1 VTDLRERLQTTLGS
15 AYTLERELGGGGM
28 SRVFVADETSL
39 GRKVVVKVLPPDL
52 AAGVSVDRFKR
63 EIQVAARL
71 QHPHIVPVLSA
82 GETDGLPFYT
92 MPFVEG
98 ASLRARL
105 SQGALPIPETVGVL
119 KEVARA
125 LAYAHEHGVV
135 HRDIKPDNVL
145 LSGGSAV
152 VTDFGIAKALSA
164 SRMEGAGSAT
174 LTALGTSLGT
184 PAYMAPEQAAGDPS
198 TNHRADIY
206 AFGCM
211 AYEMLCGEQPFH
223 GRTPHK
229 LMAAHMGE
237 RPQPIDARRPDTP
250 PVLAQ
255 LVMQCLEKEPDH
267 RPQLASDVARV
278 LESITSSGTTA
289 ALPGVLLAGRGML
302 QKALLVWAAAFV
314 VVVVLARAAI
324 VGIGLPDWVLPG
336 AIAVMS
342 VGLPVILFTAYV
354 HRITRRAL
362 TTTPTLTPRGSR
374 ASQGTMATMAIKAA
388 PLVSWRRTT
397 LGGVWAL
404 AAFIAL
410 IAAWMVMRALGI
422 GPAGSLMAAGKLG
435 ERDQVILAD
444 FRGEVDSTLRF
455 TVTEAFRA
463 DLSQS
468 KNLNVMP
475 ANAVRETLRRM
486 ERPASAPVD
495 YAVAREIATR
505 EGIKAVIEGEILSA
519 GSQFLLSAR
528 LVAAQNGE
536 QLAAFSE
543 SADGLDDII
552 PAISRLTKKIRAKTG
567 ESLRTIQNA
576 RTLDRVTTPSLQALE
591 KYMTA
596 VRAFETGEGG
606 FSKGLELLEEA
617 LAIDSGFAM
626 AYRKLAVELGN
637 RGLDPDR
644 QRSAIQKAYD
654 NRDRLS
660 ESERQLTVAAYYSY
674 GPTRDGQRVL
684 AAYEDLLARD
694 PNNTTALN
702 NASVWLQE
710 IRQYARA
717 DSLATRAAELEP
729 TASVF
734 FTNQFASRL
743 EQGKLTEAEASYRD
757 AARNLPRSPAV
768 PMFLEAVLFLAR
780 GQVDEAIRVTDSV
793 RVARPNE
800 ADVQRDALFQLAS
813 LAASRG
819 RLADAVRY
827 RRGARD
833 AAVQLGT
840 RQAPLN
846 SLLDEAR
853 IDVWFRADT
862 ARALQMIERALRDY
876 PLDSLRP
883 DVRPYRTLAYLYSL
897 TGRPDR
903 ARVMAAGYDSTRGDR
918 EVLEFAS
925 HQHDIRANV
934 AVAEGR
940 YSDAVG
946 EARAADWGFCSI
958 CFLPGIARAYDL
970 AGNADSAV
978 AVLARYVD
986 HPARDPATDGYFLA
1000 GAHKRLGELYDA
1012 RGDRARA
1019 ISHYSRFV
1027 DLWKNA
1033 DAELQPLVRTARE
1046 RLATLQRPER

>member
-1 VTDLRERLQTTLGS
+1 VTDIRERLQTTLGA

-28 SRVFVADETSL
+28 SRVFVADETAL

-63 EIQVAARL
+63 EIQMAARL

-82 GETDGLPFYT
+82 GETDGLPYYT

-98 ASLRARL
+98 ASLRSRL
-105 SQGALPIPETVGVL
+105 SRGPLAIHETIGIL

-125 LAYAHEHGVV
+125 LAYAHERGVV

-164 SRMEGAGSAT
+164 SRMEGSGSAT
-174 LTALGTSLGT
+174 LTAMGTSLGT

-223 GRTPHK
+223 GRSPHK

-237 RPQPIDARRPDTP
+237 KPPPIIERRTDTP
-250 PVLAQ
+250 AALAM

-267 RPQLASDVARV
+267 RPQMASDVAHL
-278 LESITSSGTTA
+278 LESVASSGTTPSM
-289 ALPGVLLAGRGML
+289 PGILLGDRGML

-324 VGIGLPDWVLPG
+324 VGIGLPDWVFPG
-336 AIAVMS
+336 AIAVMTL
-342 VGLPVILFTAYV
+342 GLPVILFTAYV
-354 HRITRRAL
+354 QRTTRRAF
-362 TTTPTLTPRGSR
+362 TSTPTFTPGGS
-374 ASQGTMATMAIKAA
+374 AAPQGTMATMAIKAA

-397 LGGVWAL
+397 LGGVWAV
-404 AAFIAL
+404 AGFIAL
-410 IAAWMVMRALGI
+410 VAAWMVMRALGI
-422 GPAGSLMAAGKLG
+422 GPAASLMAAGKLG
-435 ERDQVILAD
+435 ASERVILAD

-468 KNLNVMP
+468 RNLDVMSS
-475 ANAVRETLRRM
+475 NAVRETLRRM
-486 ERPASAPVD
+486 ERPPTAPVD

-505 EGIKAVIEGEILSA
+505 EGIKAVLEGEILSA

-536 QLAAFSE
+536 QLATFSE

-576 RTLDRVTTPSLQALE
+576 ATLERVTTPSLRALE
-591 KYMTA
+591 KYMSA
-596 VRAFETGEGG
+596 LRAIETGEGG
-606 FSKGLELLEEA
+606 FDKGVALLEEA

-637 RGLDPDR
+637 RGLDPER
-644 QRSAIQKAYD
+644 MRAAIQKAYD

-660 ESERQLTVAAYYSY
+660 ESERQLTLAGYYSY
-674 GPTRDGQRVL
+674 GPNPDGQKVL
-684 AAYEDLLARD
+684 AAYEDLLVRD

-710 IRQYARA
+710 VRQYARA
-717 DSLATRAAELEP
+717 ESLATRAVQLEP
-729 TASVF
+729 TAFVF
-734 FTNQFASRL
+734 FSNQFASLLELGRL
-743 EQGKLTEAEASYRD
+743 SEAEASYGE
-757 AARNLPRSPAV
+757 AARRLPRSPAV
-768 PMFLEAVLFLAR
+768 PLFMAAVLALAR
-780 GQVDEAIRVTDSV
+780 GDLDEAIRVTDSV
-793 RVARPNE
+793 RVARPSE
-800 ADVQRDALFQLAS
+800 ADVQRDALLQLAAMATS
-813 LAASRG
+813 QGKLG
-819 RLADAVRY
+819 EAVRY
-827 RRGARD
+827 RRAARD
-833 AAVQLGT
+833 AALQLNAA
-840 RQAPLN
+840 QAPLVT
-846 SLLDEAR
+846 LLDEAR
-853 IDVWFRADT
+853 LDIWFRADT
-862 ARALQMIERALRDY
+862 AMALETIERALREY
-876 PLDSLRP
+876 PLATLPS
-883 DVRPYRTLAYLYSL
+883 DVRPYKYLAYLFSL

-903 ARVMAAGYDSTRGDR
+903 ARAMQAANDSSRAGR
-918 EVLEFAS
+918 EALGFAS
-925 HQHDIRANV
+925 SQHDIRANI
-934 AVAEGR
+934 ALAEGR
-940 YSDAVG
+940 YDEAVR
-946 EARAADWGFCSI
+946 EARAADFGFCSL
-958 CFLPGIARAYDL
+958 CNQPNIARAFDL
-970 AGNADSAV
+970 AGNADSA
-978 AVLARYVD
+978 LARLSLYVE
-986 HPARDPATDGYFLA
+986 HPARDATADGYFLA
-1000 GAHKRLGELYDA
+1000 GAHKRLGELYEA
-1012 RGDRARA
+1012 RGERDRA
-1019 ISHYSRFV
+1019 ISHYSQFV
-1027 DLWKNA
+1027 DLWRNA
-1033 DAELQPLVRTARE
+1033 DDDLQPLVRKARE
-1046 RLATLQRPER
+1046 RLATLQRAER

>member
-1 VTDLRERLQTTLGS
+1 
-15 AYTLERELGGGGM
+15 
-28 SRVFVADETSL
+28 
-39 GRKVVVKVLPPDL
+39 
-52 AAGVSVDRFKR
+52 
-63 EIQVAARL
+63 
-71 QHPHIVPVLSA
+71 
-82 GETDGLPFYT
+82 
-92 MPFVEG
+92 
-98 ASLRARL
+98 
-105 SQGALPIPETVGVL
+105 
-119 KEVARA
+119 
-125 LAYAHEHGVV
+125 
-135 HRDIKPDNVL
+135 
-145 LSGGSAV
+145 
-152 VTDFGIAKALSA
+152 
-164 SRMEGAGSAT
+164 
-174 LTALGTSLGT
+174 
-184 PAYMAPEQAAGDPS
+184 
-198 TNHRADIY
+198 
-206 AFGCM
+206 
-211 AYEMLCGEQPFH
+211 
-223 GRTPHK
+223 
-229 LMAAHMGE
+229 
-237 RPQPIDARRPDTP
+237 
-250 PVLAQ
+250 
-255 LVMQCLEKEPDH
+255 
-267 RPQLASDVARV
+267 
-278 LESITSSGTTA
+278 
-289 ALPGVLLAGRGML
+289 
-302 QKALLVWAAAFV
+302 
-314 VVVVLARAAI
+314 
-324 VGIGLPDWVLPG
+324 
-336 AIAVMS
+336 
-342 VGLPVILFTAYV
+342 
-354 HRITRRAL
+354 
-362 TTTPTLTPRGSR
+362 
-374 ASQGTMATMAIKAA
+374 MAT
-388 PLVSWRRTT
+388 
-397 LGGVWAL
+397 
-404 AAFIAL
+404 
-410 IAAWMVMRALGI
+410 
-422 GPAGSLMAAGKLG
+422 GKLG

-495 YAVAREIATR
+495 YSVAREIATR

-536 QLAAFSE
+536 QLATFSE

-576 RTLDRVTTPSLQALE
+576 RTLERVTTPSLQALE

-606 FSKGLELLEEA
+606 FGKGIALLEEA
-617 LAIDSGFAM
+617 LVIDSGFAM
-626 AYRKLAVELGN
+626 AHRKLAVELGN

-644 QRSAIQKAYD
+644 QRAAIQKAYD

-660 ESERQLTVAAYYSY
+660 ESERLLTVAAYYNY

-694 PNNTTALN
+694 PDNTTALN

-717 DSLATRAAELEP
+717 DSLATRAAVLEP

-734 FTNQFASRL
+734 FVNQFASRL
-743 EQGKLTEAEASYRD
+743 EQGKVAEAEASFRD

-768 PMFLEAVLFLAR
+768 PMFLEAILALAH
-780 GQVDEAIRVTDSV
+780 GQVDKAIRITDSV

-813 LAASRG
+813 LAASQG
-819 RLADAVRY
+819 RLAEAVRY

-840 RQAPLN
+840 RQAPLLH
-846 SLLDEAR
+846 LLDEAR
-853 IDVWFRADT
+853 IDVWFLADT
-862 ARALQMIERALRDY
+862 ARALQTIERALRDF

-940 YSDAVG
+940 YADAAG
-946 EARAADWGFCSI
+946 EARAADWGFCSL

-978 AVLARYVD
+978 AALARYVD

-1012 RGDRARA
+1012 RGDRAKA

-1033 DAELQPLVRTARE
+1033 DAELQPLVRAARE
-1046 RLATLQRPER
+1046 RLATLQRAER